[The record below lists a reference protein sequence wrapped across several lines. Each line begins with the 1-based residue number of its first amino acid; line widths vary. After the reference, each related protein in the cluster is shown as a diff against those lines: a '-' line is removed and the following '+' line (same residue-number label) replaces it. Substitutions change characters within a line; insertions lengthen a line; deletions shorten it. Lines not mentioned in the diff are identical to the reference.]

1 MKGKSG
7 QSQVIDLPRLVS
19 SCKDKWSNFV
29 ISEVN
34 DSMLRLGVIEG
45 EFHWHQHQREDEFF
59 LVISGKLLLDLEDG
73 TIELLPQQGYTVPR
87 GVGHRTRA
95 PERTVILMVE
105 QATVNPQGD

>member
-1 MKGKSG
+1 MEDKFG
-7 QSQVIDLPRLVS
+7 QSQVIDLPRLVA

-34 DSMLRLGVIEG
+34 DSVLRLGVIEG

-73 TIELLPQQGYTVPR
+73 TMELSPQQGYTVPR
-87 GVGHRTRA
+87 GVVHRTRA
-95 PERTVILMVE
+95 PERTVVLMVE
-105 QATVNPQGD
+105 QATVNPKGD